1 MFQGVINCL
10 SNWNTSEKGF
20 YIIRNIFI
28 AMVSAVFSLETYL
41 KVSVE
46 SFPPGR
52 WVGNFIFL
60 GNLKFSPAPGK
71 AYPNGRFKIFHI
83 FGVDKAFL
91 TGRNGASPFP
101 TGQKFIHPSSTRKSP
116 PSGLTPKFVFPHQRF
131 IPIFLLTIFFF
142 RVVL

>member
-28 AMVSAVFSLETYL
+28 AMVSAFFSLETYL

-52 WVGNFIFL
+52 WVGNFI
-60 GNLKFSPAPGK
+60 GPGQPEIFTCPWEGLSK
-71 AYPNGRFKIFHI
+71 WGFKIFHI
-83 FGVDKAFL
+83 FGVDKAFF
-91 TGRNGASPFP
+91 TGRNGVSPFP

-116 PSGLTPKFVFPHQRF
+116 PSGLTPKFVFPPPKVHPPHY
-131 IPIFLLTIFFF
+131 ITML
-142 RVVL
+142 